1 MNEKNNK
8 EECTLFSSPTEE
20 VQHGATVTDD
30 AVFGVISE
38 DGPNYRNL
46 GWMGTSILMMKTQI
60 GLGVLSIPSAF
71 DALGLVPGV
80 ICLIIIA
87 VTMSWSG
94 YMVGV
99 FKLNHREVY
108 GIDDA
113 TGLIFGPIGR
123 EILGIGLSLFL
134 IFCGASGILG
144 LSIAL
149 NAVSN
154 HGACTAVFVAVAAI
168 VVLGLASIR
177 TLDRIS
183 VLAWVGLACMLTSIF
198 IVTIAVGIQDRPD
211 AAPPGPW
218 VSDYK
223 IVNSPSFTDG
233 ISAISQFIF
242 AYAGTPFFF
251 PIVSEM
257 RDPRHYA
264 KSLTVCQTVV
274 TVTYIT
280 IGTVVYYFCG
290 SYVSSPA
297 LGSAGTLIKRI
308 AYGISLPGLFV
319 TSTISTH
326 MASKYIF
333 LRFMRGSKHLTAN
346 TLAHW
351 ATWLACVFAV
361 IVVAYIIAS
370 GIPIFG
376 SLISLVGALLGTVQ
390 CFQPAGCMWLYDNWS
405 KRKEQRSLQW
415 IFMVCYSIFMIVIGT
430 FLMVGGTYG
439 AVVGI
444 IASLKADGTSGT
456 WSCADNS

>member
-1 MNEKNNK
+1 MDVKNDK
-8 EECTLFSSPTEE
+8 EDLALSASLTGGVQDAPTL
-20 VQHGATVTDD
+20 TDD
-30 AVFGVISE
+30 AVFGIISE

-80 ICLIIIA
+80 ICLIVIA
-87 VTMSWSG
+87 ATMSWSG

-113 TGLIFGPIGR
+113 TGLMFGPAGR
-123 EILGIGLSLFL
+123 EILGMGLTIFL

-168 VVLGLASIR
+168 VVLGLASIQ

-183 VLAWVGLACMLTSIF
+183 VLAWAGLACMLTSIL
-198 IVTIAVGIQDRPD
+198 IVAIAVGIQNHPD

-233 ISAISQFIF
+233 MSAISQFIF

-257 RDPRHYA
+257 RDPRHYK

-297 LGSAGTLIKRI
+297 LGSAGKLIKRI

-333 LRFMRGSKHLTAN
+333 LRFMRGSKHLAAN
-346 TLAHW
+346 TLVHW
-351 ATWLACVFAV
+351 ATWLACVFGV

-376 SLISLVGALLGTVQ
+376 SLISLVGALLGTLQ
-390 CFQPAGCMWLYDNWS
+390 CFQPAGCMWLYDNWG
-405 KRKEQRSLQW
+405 KGKEQQSLLW
-415 IFMVCYSIFMIVIGT
+415 RFMVCFSVAMIVIGT
-430 FLMVGGTYG
+430 FLMICGTYG

-444 IASLKADGTSGT
+444 IDSLKADETSGA

>member
-1 MNEKNNK
+1 M
-8 EECTLFSSPTEE
+8 SSNGST
-20 VQHGATVTDD
+20 
-30 AVFGVISE
+30 I
-38 DGPNYRNL
+38 
-46 GWMGTSILMMKTQI
+46 
-60 GLGVLSIPSAF
+60 VL
-71 DALGLVPGV
+71 
-80 ICLIIIA
+80 
-87 VTMSWSG
+87 
-94 YMVGV
+94 
-99 FKLNHREVY
+99 
-108 GIDDA
+108 
-113 TGLIFGPIGR
+113 
-123 EILGIGLSLFL
+123 
-134 IFCGASGILG
+134 
-144 LSIAL
+144 
-149 NAVSN
+149 
-154 HGACTAVFVAVAAI
+154 
-168 VVLGLASIR
+168 
-177 TLDRIS
+177 
-183 VLAWVGLACMLTSIF
+183 

-326 MASKYIF
+326 VRLCLFPRRICHLTDRQMASKYIF